1 MQPFYMQQALRFS
14 CTRCGQCCATAGEYY
29 VYLNDEESERIRVSL
44 QLSRGW
50 FRRRYLRRL
59 DDGDQ
64 VLASGTDKRCI
75 FLDAEGKCRV
85 YAARPVQCRTYPFWP
100 DLVRSAVA
108 WNREARRCEGINRG
122 RVMARSFIPR
132 ALRECVEQQ
141 E

>member
-1 MQPFYMQQALRFS
+1 M
-14 CTRCGQCCATAGEYY
+14 
-29 VYLNDEESERIRVSL
+29 YLGDEESERIRTSL

-50 FRRRYLRRL
+50 FSRRYLRRL

-64 VLASGTDKRCI
+64 VLASGPDERCI
-75 FLDAEGKCRV
+75 FLDAEGNCRV
-85 YAARPVQCRTYPFWP
+85 CVARPVQCRTYPLWP
-100 DLVRSAVA
+100 ELVGSATA

-122 RVMARSFIPR
+122 RVMARSFIQR